1 MLIRSILF
9 YVCLAMWTIFLGA
22 LCIPYLF
29 ISNKYIQKPVKLWI
43 FGIFLLLKYICR
55 ITYEIEGKE
64 NIPNYPII
72 IASKHQ
78 SAFETFALFYIC
90 KSAVFIHK
98 KQLVYIPIFGQYLKK
113 INMISIDRKGG
124 AKTMRRMMSDT
135 KVKIA
140 SGSSIII
147 FPEGTRK
154 KPGDKPDYKTGF
166 IGIYKETNAKI
177 LPVAV
182 NSGNFWPK
190 QFIFKKKGNIIIKFL
205 KLIQNDLE
213 RSKVLSEVENKIE
226 EATNKII

>member
-1 MLIRSILF
+1 
-9 YVCLAMWTIFLGA
+9 
-22 LCIPYLF
+22 
-29 ISNKYIQKPVKLWI
+29 
-43 FGIFLLLKYICR
+43 
-55 ITYEIEGKE
+55 
-64 NIPNYPII
+64 
-72 IASKHQ
+72 
-78 SAFETFALFYIC
+78 
-90 KSAVFIHK
+90 
-98 KQLVYIPIFGQYLKK
+98 
-113 INMISIDRKGG
+113 MISIDRKGG